1 MAVHFEIDIPDGV
14 RATVHRPGARLQGKV
29 TLTLAKELRIQRL
42 RLQLIAEE
50 TAHVRET
57 RKPAPIHLTSKERL
71 QFLLVSGLVWGTWED
86 TPSRDW
92 EVIPPGTHQFHFEL
106 AFPEVN
112 YPPTLNRPNIARV
125 VYSLQACLERP
136 RKSNPLTFSQPIE
149 LLFQPV
155 YRVAPSRRAIP
166 IAQIA
171 SPEVGDDDDDHS
183 DATEDPMG
191 LSAFVTGTISSG
203 TVCQGEVTTAAVH
216 AQTQCD
222 RLIKRISCVLV
233 ERVECHVRI
242 RGQDRT
248 ALYDTIVKH
257 IGPEPPCSNP
267 EKVGSLA
274 ADAAF
279 PKPAETQKASFVIRM
294 PWELNPTTTK
304 QLTIQYLLQFRIE
317 FDQPFRLPT
326 IAAKRPPAIL
336 HVPLRVAHEKTELPN
351 FPPYHET
358 GAVPTIDIKLWTDFA
373 PWDPTNPHW
382 PTKRRGGNS
391 VSPATNA
398 PSALAGAAL
407 DPTKVPDVDTP
418 PDHPASAS
426 HSLAAKTHRFWA
438 KLRPVGS
445 HTSTS
450 SVSSATPP
458 SSSSSGFGRL
468 TMSAPS
474 SSSSSPR
481 PAAANL
487 PLPARHGSGAATV
500 IHPSSPRQP
509 PLPPRRSSQP
519 TPSYLFGFRLSG
531 MDKPIASR
539 R

>member
-14 RATVHRPGARLQGKV
+14 RATVHRPGARLLGKV

-57 RKPAPIHLTSKERL
+57 RKSAPIHLTSKERL
-71 QFLLVSGLVWGTWED
+71 QFLLVSGLVWGTWDD

-106 AFPEVN
+106 TFPEVN

-155 YRVAPSRRAIP
+155 YRVAPSRRTIP

-171 SPEVGDDDDDHS
+171 TPEEDDSDDHG
-183 DATEDPMG
+183 DATNDFMSS
-191 LSAFVTGTISSG
+191 SAFVTGTISSG

-222 RLIKRISCVLV
+222 RLIKRITCALV

-248 ALYDTIVKH
+248 AFYDTVVKQ
-257 IGPEPPCSNP
+257 IDPELPCSNP
-267 EKVGSLA
+267 EKAGSLA

-326 IAAKRPPAIL
+326 ITAKRPPAIL

-351 FPPYHET
+351 FPSYHEA
-358 GAVPTIDIKLWTDFA
+358 GAVPTIDIKLWTDFM

-391 VSPATNA
+391 SSPDTNEPTA
-398 PSALAGAAL
+398 PAGATL

-418 PDHPASAS
+418 PDHPATAS
-426 HSLAAKTHRFWA
+426 HSLAAKTHRLWA
-438 KLRPVGS
+438 KFRPA
-445 HTSTS
+445 S
-450 SVSSATPP
+450 SNPSSSSASGATPP
-458 SSSSSGFGRL
+458 S
-468 TMSAPS
+468 SAPS

-481 PAAANL
+481 PAAAKL
-487 PLPARHGSGAATV
+487 PLSLPARRGSGAATA
-500 IHPSSPRQP
+500 IHTSLSHQP
-509 PLPPRRSSQP
+509 PLPPRRPSQP
-519 TPSYLFGFRLSG
+519 TPSYLFSFRSG
-531 MDKPIASR
+531 GMEKPIANHR
-539 R
+539 